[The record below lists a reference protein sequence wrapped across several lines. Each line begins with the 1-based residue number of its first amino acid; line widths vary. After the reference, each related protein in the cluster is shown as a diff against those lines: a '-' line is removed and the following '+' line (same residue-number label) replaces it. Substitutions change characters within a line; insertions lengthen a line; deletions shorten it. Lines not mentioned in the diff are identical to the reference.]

1 MNIKIELISEYDLAD
16 ESFNIVINGLKP
28 RETYRVEMYLSDY
41 YCINAPMLLAHDV
54 LWKSTATFV
63 SDKNGIIDI
72 SQTPSCSG
80 SYEDIAT
87 MGLFFNAKPLTNRK
101 KKLPNSL
108 SKIPLLDHFFVEI
121 KIIQG
126 NTVVAKRTFTRHYM
140 SSQISHQDI
149 YGKHFQGRL
158 FYDKKAIKAP
168 ALIIVSGS
176 EGRIEKAQ
184 NIAQLLS
191 SRGYICLAV
200 AYFGLE
206 GLPKHLERIPLECL
220 VEAKDYLRQHPQVDS
235 ERIGIYGR
243 SKGAELVLAEES
255 IFNDVQCLVLNSPSD
270 VVYEGIKG
278 KWNSHT
284 SSWTYLQKELPY
296 QKFRLR
302 DYLFSK
308 LLKKSFPKDCSA
320 RIDIGQMHS
329 PILLLGSTVDEIWDA
344 SSAIDDIVSYYK
356 GPHITFKK
364 YHETGHMLTVAYQPN
379 HRYRKDWRLLMK
391 ESKDSWLATIHF
403 FDRHLKKQC
412 YKSYGK
418 DIKK

>member
-1 MNIKIELISEYDLAD
+1 MNMQIELIPASELAD
-16 ESFNIVINGLKP
+16 ESFNIVINDLKP
-28 RETYRVEMYLSDY
+28 RETYRVEMFLSDY
-41 YCINAPMLLAHDV
+41 YCINAPMRLAHDV

-63 SDKNGIIDI
+63 SDTNGIINI

-80 SYEDIAT
+80 SYEGIST
-87 MGLFFNAKPLTNRK
+87 MGLFFNAKPLTNKR

-108 SKIPLLDHFFVEI
+108 SKIPLLDHFFVGI
-121 KIIQG
+121 KIMQG
-126 NTVVAKRTFTRHYM
+126 NTVIAERTFTRHYM
-140 SSQISHQDI
+140 SLQISHQDI
-149 YGKHFQGRL
+149 YGKHFQVRL
-158 FYDKKAIKAP
+158 FYDKKAIKTP

-191 SRGYICLAV
+191 SRGYICLAI

-206 GLPKHLERIPLECL
+206 RLPKHLKRIPLECL
-220 VEAKDYLRQHPQVDS
+220 VEAKSYLCQYPQVDS

-270 VVYEGIKG
+270 VVYEGIIG

-284 SSWTYLQKELPY
+284 SYWTHLQKELPY
-296 QKFRLR
+296 QKFRFR

-308 LLKKSFPKDCSA
+308 LFRKDFPKDCSA

-329 PILLLGSTVDEIWDA
+329 PILLLESTVDEIWDA
-344 SSAIDDIVSYYK
+344 SSAIDDIVSHYK
-356 GPHITFKK
+356 GHYITFKK

-391 ESKDSWLATIHF
+391 ESEDFWLATIHF
-403 FDRHLKKQC
+403 FDRHLKKQ
-412 YKSYGK
+412 
-418 DIKK
+418 

>member
-1 MNIKIELISEYDLAD
+1 MTIKIELISKSELAD

-28 RETYRVEMYLSDY
+28 RETYRVEMYLTDY

-54 LWKSTATFV
+54 LWRSTGTFV
-63 SDKNGIIDI
+63 SDKNGIIDM

-80 SYEDIAT
+80 SYEGIST
-87 MGLFFNAKPLTNRK
+87 MGLFFNAKPLTNER

-108 SKIPLLDHFFVEI
+108 SEIPLLDHFFVDI
-121 KIIQG
+121 KIMQG
-126 NTVVAKRTFTRHYM
+126 NTVIAERTFTRHYM

-149 YGKHFQGRL
+149 YGKYFQGRL
-158 FYDKKAIKAP
+158 FYDKKAIKTP

-206 GLPKHLERIPLECL
+206 GLPKHLECIPLECL
-220 VEAKDYLRQHPQVDS
+220 VEAKNYLRQHPQLDS

-255 IFNDVQCLVLNSPSD
+255 RFNDVQCLVLNSPSD

-284 SSWTYLQKELPY
+284 SSWTHLQKELPY

-308 LLKKSFPKDCSA
+308 LFRKSLPKEGYA
-320 RIDIGQMHS
+320 KIDVSSIHS
-329 PILLLGSTVDEIWDA
+329 PILLLGSAVDEIWNA
-344 SSAIDDIVSYYK
+344 SSAIDDIVSHYK
-356 GPHITFKK
+356 GHQITFKK

-379 HRYRKDWRLLMK
+379 HRYRKAWCLLMK

-403 FDRHLKKQC
+403 FDRHLKK
-412 YKSYGK
+412 
-418 DIKK
+418 